1 MAPVR
6 ARRSSDS
13 PSAAERMVAS
23 LGYFLPLLDGVRY
36 GAYLFRQYPVTQ
48 ILVQPILPLYQVYTS
63 VPGASFVAFFGL
75 YLAVVQNTRFN
86 RYVRYNVM
94 QAIILDVLLILPQL
108 LERLLSPPGGGGG
121 IGASAIILLYN
132 TVFLFLFSCFV
143 FGVVSC
149 LLGRQPRLPI
159 VADAADAQVP
169 F

>member
-1 MAPVR
+1 MQVR
-6 ARRSSDS
+6 ARRGSDS
-13 PSAAERMVAS
+13 PSAPQRIVAS

-36 GAYLFRQYPVTQ
+36 GAYLFRQYPITQ
-48 ILVQPILPLYQVYTS
+48 LLVQPVLPLYQVYTS

-75 YLAVVQNTRFN
+75 YIAVVQNTKLS

-108 LERLLSPPGGGGG
+108 LERLFATPGGGGF
-121 IGASAIILLYN
+121 GAGVIVLLYN
-132 TVFLFLFSCFV
+132 TVFLFLFTCFA
-143 FGVVSC
+143 FGVTSC
-149 LLGRQPRLPI
+149 LLGRSPRLPI